1 MLVKDKMNRQVI
13 TIEPQTTV
21 PDALALMEEKRVRR
35 LPVVEQDRL
44 VGIVTL
50 LDLVRASPSPATS
63 LSIWELNYLLAKL
76 PVKDVMAKKLYTV
89 RMDAPIDEAAALL
102 RENRIGGLPVV
113 DNGKIVG
120 IITETDIFTA
130 FMEMLGVSRGGLRL
144 TLELPDR
151 SGALAEADEL
161 LRNFGVTII
170 SVVMM
175 PRDAQKNLGQSIW
188 RLHGCDDVDALLD
201 FLREKSYRVVHV
213 SESNVCTEDQAQ

>member
-1 MLVKDKMNRQVI
+1 VLVKDKMNRQVI

-21 PDALALMEEKRVRR
+21 PDALALMEEKRIRR

-89 RMDAPIDEAAALL
+89 KMDTPIDEAAALL

-113 DNGKIVG
+113 DNAKIVG

-213 SESNVCTEDQAQ
+213 SESNVCTED

>member
-1 MLVKDKMNRQVI
+1 MLVKDKMTTKII

-35 LPVVEQDRL
+35 LPVVEMDRL

-76 PVKDVMAKKLYTV
+76 PVKEIMAKKLYTV
-89 RMDAPIDEAAALL
+89 KMDTPIDEAAAML

-120 IITETDIFTA
+120 IITETDIFAA

-151 SGALAEADEL
+151 SGALAEAAEL
-161 LRNFGVTII
+161 LRNFGVTIV

-213 SESNVCTEDQAQ
+213 SESNICTEN

>member
-1 MLVKDKMNRQVI
+1 MLVKDKMTTQVI
-13 TIEPQTTV
+13 TIESQTTV

-35 LPVVEQDRL
+35 LPVVEKDRL

-76 PVKDVMAKKLYTV
+76 PVKEIMAKKLYTV
-89 RMDAPIDEAAALL
+89 KMDTPIDEAAALL

-120 IITETDIFTA
+120 IITETDIFAA

-161 LRNFGVTII
+161 LRNFGVTIV

-175 PRDAQKNLGQSIW
+175 PRDAQKNLVQSIW

-213 SESNVCTEDQAQ
+213 SESNICTEN

>member
-1 MLVKDKMNRQVI
+1 MLVKDKMTKNVI

-21 PDALALMEEKRVRR
+21 PEALALMEEKRIRR
-35 LPVVEQDRL
+35 LPVVEMGRL

-76 PVKDVMAKKLYTV
+76 SVKEVMAKKLHTV
-89 RMDAPIDEAAALL
+89 KTDDPIDEAAALL

-113 DNGKIVG
+113 DNGTIVG

-130 FMEMLGVSRGGLRL
+130 FMEILGVGSSGLRL

-151 SGALAEADEL
+151 NGALAEADGL
-161 LRNFGVTII
+161 LRNFGVTVV

-175 PRDAQKNLGQSIW
+175 PRDAHKNLVQSIW
-188 RLHGCDDVDALLD
+188 RLQGCDDVDALLD
-201 FLREKSYRVVHV
+201 FLREKSYRVVHF
-213 SESNVCTEDQAQ
+213 SESNVCTNI

>member
-1 MLVKDKMNRQVI
+1 MLVKDKMTTQVI
-13 TIEPQTTV
+13 TIGPQTTV

-35 LPVVEQDRL
+35 LPVVEKDRL

-89 RMDAPIDEAAALL
+89 KMDAPIDEAAALL

-113 DNGKIVG
+113 DNGLIVG

-151 SGALAEADEL
+151 SGALAEADGL
-161 LRNFGVTII
+161 LRNYGVTII

-175 PRDAQKNLGQSIW
+175 PRDAGKNLGQSIW
-188 RLHGCDDVDALLD
+188 RLQGCDDVDALLD

-213 SESNVCTEDQAQ
+213 SENNVCSAD

>member
-89 RMDAPIDEAAALL
+89 RMDTPIDEAAALL

-130 FMEMLGVSRGGLRL
+130 FMEMLGVNRGGLRL

>member
-21 PDALALMEEKRVRR
+21 PDALALMEEKRIRR

-89 RMDAPIDEAAALL
+89 KMDTPIDEAAALL

-113 DNGKIVG
+113 DNAKIVG

-213 SESNVCTEDQAQ
+213 SESNVCTED